1 MRFAAIYPEYRYV
14 FVGDSGQADAL
25 TAQLMLSDRST
36 NASDR
41 VITTFIHDLR
51 QSESDTT
58 SVSPA
63 FQALPPNLVVGRTS
77 PAGRGV
83 IVFRT
88 YVEAALIAYRHAGS
102 LQGLITA
109 AKLAR
114 VTCAALQELVTSPL
128 REAVS
133 ADMRA
138 RYQQHAQEAFAL
150 VSDAAHQDTALV
162 EEAKRIHQLLN

>member
-1 MRFAAIYPEYRYV
+1 M
-14 FVGDSGQADAL
+14 
-25 TAQLMLSDRST
+25 
-36 NASDR
+36 
-41 VITTFIHDLR
+41 ITTFIHDLR
-51 QSESDTT
+51 QSDSDSA

-63 FQALPPNLVVGRTS
+63 FRALPRDLVVGGTS

-88 YVEAALIAYRHAGS
+88 YIEAASIAYRHAGS

-114 VTCAALQELVTSPL
+114 VTCAALQELGTSP

-133 ADMRA
+133 AEMRA
-138 RYQQHAQEAFAL
+138 RYRQDAEEAFAL

-162 EEAKRIHQLLN
+162 EAAKEIRQLLGAPSG